1 MLKYSIVGG
10 HQAPTSLLCELRDI
24 VGDSLLIQKPIKRI
38 KTVKTCFST
47 LIVANTRG
55 YCGETIVRISLDLSI
70 IFSTFY
76 EAPPAQKH
84 FAAPSRV
91 IQTPTGAILHSRPG
105 AVAHAS
111 THSTDFLAF
120 SNSDPEFESNP
131 CSLPKPTHLNIVQ
144 TQWAHDLYHNN
155 QGCARLC

>member
-1 MLKYSIVGG
+1 MSWGCARLCQPGKVIGHLFLISLRKHTTIV
-10 HQAPTSLLCELRDI
+10 TRVC

-38 KTVKTCFST
+38 KSVKTCFST

-70 IFSTFY
+70 IFSPFY
-76 EAPPAQKH
+76 EAPLAQKH

-105 AVAHAS
+105 AVAHSS
-111 THSTDFLAF
+111 THSTDILAI
-120 SNSDPEFESNP
+120 SNS
-131 CSLPKPTHLNIVQ
+131 
-144 TQWAHDLYHNN
+144 
-155 QGCARLC
+155 